1 MDVCIHAVFQHK
13 CLPVMSVFPYWWCLW
28 RVFFDKSPLLM
39 EQERLVFLWDQ
50 FVFVLCCTCNY
61 SSPSQELGQR
71 FVDCLE
77 QIQLAQNM
85 VVNHELANW
94 RQSQRMFNW
103 EDDRGKVELNT
114 IQQWW
119 GPEPR
124 GGRGSKHQIYL
135 AFISPFPPPFS
146 SPSLPSFYSP
156 SPSSCLPS
164 PPPSPPIHSYRP
176 SFPFCGRFEALA
188 ELVWRNR
195 LLAKQVSTQPNYK
208 RMDRQEF
215 DLIS

>member
-1 MDVCIHAVFQHK
+1 
-13 CLPVMSVFPYWWCLW
+13 
-28 RVFFDKSPLLM
+28 
-39 EQERLVFLWDQ
+39 
-50 FVFVLCCTCNY
+50 
-61 SSPSQELGQR
+61 
-71 FVDCLE
+71 VDCLE

-114 IQQWW
+114 IQQW
-119 GPEPR
+119 
-124 GGRGSKHQIYL
+124 
-135 AFISPFPPPFS
+135 
-146 SPSLPSFYSP
+146 
-156 SPSSCLPS
+156 
-164 PPPSPPIHSYRP
+164 
-176 SFPFCGRFEALA
+176 FEALA